1 MATTSNDKNL
11 KLNKTKTENVRKAA
25 LKMRLKVALKSS
37 CATDTRFVKT
47 AAAVSNNG
55 SGDTMLSARALFLSE
70 VQSAVPTER
79 RRLRYFLD

>member
-47 AAAVSNNG
+47 AAVSNNG
-55 SGDTMLSARALFLSE
+55 SGDTNALCTSLVLVRGSVCSADGA
-70 VQSAVPTER
+70 
-79 RRLRYFLD
+79 